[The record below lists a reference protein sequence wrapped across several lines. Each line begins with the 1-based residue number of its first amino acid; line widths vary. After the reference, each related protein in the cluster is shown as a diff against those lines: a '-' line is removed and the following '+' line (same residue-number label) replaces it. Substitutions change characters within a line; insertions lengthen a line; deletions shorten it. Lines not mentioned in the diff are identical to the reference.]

1 MEEVNKKFQEVSQK
15 LYEQTN
21 QTTPNDEVTD
31 EDFQNVEFEEVK

>member
-1 MEEVNKKFQEVSQK
+1 VSQK

-21 QTTPNDEVTD
+21 QTTPNDEVTE